1 MASFRLIRT
10 GAASRGTRI
19 ERGGSDAPIRHP
31 RFRSS
36 RLRALVLLPKVARGE
51 PPSPHFLSSY
61 ETTSKIERDDG
72 DIDEEDRVGL
82 RVGGQ
87 PGAADVHGQSWLSLV
102 GFGRQLY
109 SGKNDIGAGL
119 VLALA
124 LDRMAEGPV
133 HKLSEPS
140 PPVRRAVVE
149 PCPAF
154 PDVARARLRHRGMAN
169 LRPWGRRRPRIDSII
184 ARSRASALLPET
196 RVRAMRLFTDAQH
209 TTLLATTDATN
220 YYDAIGANLVL
231 EARLTWRLD
240 RLVYAGDEPTLERAR
255 LERQEARSR
264 LGTRTLEA
272 LFAWERAPRRAR
284 SRAERSGEARELAAN
299 RASRRHARR
308 SDRGLVLDSRRA
320 ALTLSRR
327 VVMAQGAVTLREK
340 PHAERNT
347 RQR

>member
-1 MASFRLIRT
+1 MHRFGTLGSAAAVFGALI
-10 GAASRGTRI
+10 
-19 ERGGSDAPIRHP
+19 
-31 RFRSS
+31 
-36 RLRALVLLPKVARGE
+36 LLPNVAWGE

-61 ETTSKIERDDG
+61 EDDEQDRVDDG

-87 PGAADVHGQSWLSLV
+87 PGAEDVHGQSWLSLV

-133 HKLSEPS
+133 HKLSDPS
-140 PPVRRAVVE
+140 PPGGE
-149 PCPAF
+149 PSSESAQPAF
-154 PDVARARLRHRGMAN
+154 PTSLARDCVTAAWRTSGLGVDDA
-169 LRPWGRRRPRIDSII
+169 RIDSII

-220 YYDAIGANLVL
+220 YYDAIGANLIL

-272 LFAWERAPRRAR
+272 LFAWERASLDERDP
-284 SRAERSGEARELAAN
+284 AESAREKRESSLRTAQAA
-299 RASRRHARR
+299 ATLDVLTGGWFST
-308 SDRGLVLDSRRA
+308 RG
-320 ALTLSRR
+320 
-327 VVMAQGAVTLREK
+327 E
-340 PHAERNT
+340 PP
-347 RQR
+347 

>member
-1 MASFRLIRT
+1 MHRFDTLGS
-10 GAASRGTRI
+10 AAAAFG
-19 ERGGSDAPIRHP
+19 
-31 RFRSS
+31 
-36 RLRALVLLPKVARGE
+36 ALVLLPRVAGAE

-61 ETTSKIERDDG
+61 EDEEQDRADDG

-140 PPVRRAVVE
+140 PPTAE
-149 PCPAF
+149 PSSEPERPAF
-154 PDVARARLRHRGMAN
+154 PTSLARDCVTAAWRSSGLGVDDA
-169 LRPWGRRRPRIDSII
+169 RIDSII

-220 YYDAIGANLVL
+220 YYDAVGANLVL

-272 LFAWERAPRRAR
+272 LFAWERAFLD
-284 SRAERSGEARELAAN
+284 ERDPAQSAREKRESSLRSAQAA
-299 RASRRHARR
+299 ATLDVLTGGWFST
-308 SDRGLVLDSRRA
+308 RGA
-320 ALTLSRR
+320 
-327 VVMAQGAVTLREK
+327 
-340 PHAERNT
+340 PP
-347 RQR
+347 